1 MATPTDIVPAA
12 RNAATLNAV
21 PGGPLV
27 LHGGWDPFKQTYNDT
42 YLMTMAE

>member
-1 MATPTDIVPAA
+1 MANPTDIVPAA

-27 LHGGWDPFKQTYNDT
+27 LHAGWDPFKQTYNDT
-42 YLMTMAE
+42 YLMTLTE